1 MQLSLRVHAPEGA
14 YDVTTNLF
22 TVVLWERKFKRKA
35 SDMAN
40 SMGVEDLAYLAYEAS
55 KQSNKTVPAVF
66 DDFIKRLSA
75 PYVEVIEQDPANP
88 TQAAPTDDN

>member
-35 SDMAN
+35 SDMAT

-55 KQSNKTVPAVF
+55 KQSGKTVPAVF
-66 DDFIKRLSA
+66 DDFIKKLSA
-75 PYVEVIEQDPANP
+75 PYVEVIEQEQVNP
-88 TQAAPTDDN
+88 IPAAPTDDN

>member
-1 MQLSLRVHAPEGA
+1 MQLSLRVHAPDGT
-14 YDVTTNLF
+14 YDVQTNLF

-40 SMGVEDLAYLAYEAS
+40 AMGVEDLAYLAYEAS
-55 KQSNKTVPAVF
+55 KQTGKVVPAVF
-66 DDFIKRLSA
+66 DDFIKNLSA
-75 PYVEVIEQDPANP
+75 PYVEVIGQEATNP